1 MNEYAVEKRE
11 TAPKNFFAGDF
22 PTVPETGTA
31 GADIKE
37 YAPVMV
43 DTASDNKIINRHFC
57 GSSRKRGTRDIL
69 HDR

>member
-1 MNEYAVEKRE
+1 MSEYAVEKRE

-37 YAPVMV
+37 Y
-43 DTASDNKIINRHFC
+43 
-57 GSSRKRGTRDIL
+57 GE
-69 HDR
+69 

>member
-1 MNEYAVEKRE
+1 MSEYAVEKRE

-22 PTVPETGTA
+22 PTVPETGTT

-37 YAPVMV
+37 YPG
-43 DTASDNKIINRHFC
+43 SQRKRSKRNRHFC